1 MARIQ
6 DMTKGNPGK
15 LIFFFALPLMLGN
28 ICQQLYTMV
37 DTIIVGQGVGVQ
49 ALASLGAA
57 DWLNWL
63 ILGISTGFSQGFSIM
78 IAQRFGANDMEGLRK
93 SVSMSYLL
101 GGIIAIIATILSQLT
116 ALPILK
122 LLKTPENILPGSL
135 IYLRISF
142 SGILIVMAYNVF
154 ASILRALGDGKT
166 PLIAML
172 IASVINIIL
181 DMLFVFVFH
190 WGIAGAAIAT
200 VVAQVFSGLFCLK
213 AILKIS
219 FLKLKRS
226 DWTLNQYMIKRLIQ
240 LGTPTAFQNIIISI
254 GGMVV
259 QYVINGFGFI
269 FVAGFTATNKL
280 YGLLEVASTSF
291 GFSMATF
298 TGQNL
303 GAKQLTRIKS
313 GVKTGAIMGI
323 VTAALISCMM
333 FILGEQ
339 IVSLFVSGEPNEIEQ
354 VIAVA
359 KTYLMIM
366 SALLPILYLLYIY
379 RSALQGMGD
388 TITPMLSGLIEFIM
402 RVSVVL
408 ILPKII
414 GQSGVYYAEIAA
426 WTGATILLMSTY
438 YLKIRKLSQSI
449 DYHI

>member
-63 ILGISTGFSQGFSIM
+63 VLGISTGFSQGFSIM

>member
-122 LLKTPENILPGSL
+122 LLKTPENILSGSL

>member
-63 ILGISTGFSQGFSIM
+63 VLGISTGFSQGFSIM

-93 SVSMSYLL
+93 SVSMSYFL

-219 FLKLKRS
+219 FLKLTRS

-303 GAKQLTRIKS
+303 GAKKLTRIKS

-323 VTAALISCMM
+323 VTAVLISCMM

-449 DYHI
+449 DYQI

>member
-63 ILGISTGFSQGFSIM
+63 VLGISTGFSQGFSIM

-93 SVSMSYLL
+93 SVSMSYFL

-219 FLKLKRS
+219 FLKLTRS

-303 GAKQLTRIKS
+303 GAKKLTRIKS

-449 DYHI
+449 DYQI

>member
-313 GVKTGAIMGI
+313 GVKTGTIMGI

>member
-1 MARIQ
+1 
-6 DMTKGNPGK
+6 
-15 LIFFFALPLMLGN
+15 
-28 ICQQLYTMV
+28 
-37 DTIIVGQGVGVQ
+37 
-49 ALASLGAA
+49 
-57 DWLNWL
+57 
-63 ILGISTGFSQGFSIM
+63 
-78 IAQRFGANDMEGLRK
+78 
-93 SVSMSYLL
+93 
-101 GGIIAIIATILSQLT
+101 
-116 ALPILK
+116 
-122 LLKTPENILPGSL
+122 
-135 IYLRISF
+135 
-142 SGILIVMAYNVF
+142 
-154 ASILRALGDGKT
+154 
-166 PLIAML
+166 
-172 IASVINIIL
+172 
-181 DMLFVFVFH
+181 
-190 WGIAGAAIAT
+190 
-200 VVAQVFSGLFCLK
+200 
-213 AILKIS
+213 
-219 FLKLKRS
+219 
-226 DWTLNQYMIKRLIQ
+226 MIKRLIQ